1 VSSIGSGQTSR
12 TEQTLRIDGILDREV
27 SRRIEWLTE
36 LECSLRASQESILS
50 RDIERLEQLTSKQA
64 RLLSGPEGRDPST
77 LGEAR
82 EARESNQLRSL
93 ELRVLDAARVQQ
105 ILLRR
110 MERGLRAVH
119 NLAPGSQGLYNPRA

>member
-1 VSSIGSGQTSR
+1 
-12 TEQTLRIDGILDREV
+12 
-27 SRRIEWLTE
+27 
-36 LECSLRASQESILS
+36 LS

-64 RLLSGPEGRDPST
+64 RLLSEPEGRNPST
-77 LGEAR
+77 PGEAR

-93 ELRVLDAARVQQ
+93 EWRVLDAARVQQ